1 MSSSPGIE
9 AAGLAKSFGHRTVLR
24 GLDLVVGRGTL
35 CALLGPNGAGKTTAV
50 RILSTLLRP
59 DKGTA
64 RVCGIDIDTDRR
76 RARQCM
82 SLTGQETSLDTALS
96 GKENLITIGRLA
108 GLGRATARDRS
119 RELIELLDLEALAG
133 RRTSML
139 SGGQRRRLDLA
150 AGLMGRPQVMFLDEP
165 TTGLDPRSRQAT
177 WDLVRDVVSTGVTVL
192 LTTQY
197 LDEADALADQVA
209 VIDRGVMV
217 ANGTPAQLKAKV
229 SAKTLDLTASGPVA
243 FEQLAEAL
251 GGRQVT
257 VDRARL
263 TLGLATDGSAGDV
276 FALLGQL
283 GPARQLV
290 QNFDVHEATLDQVF
304 FALTGRPA
312 ENSKEEVVNV

>member
-1 MSSSPGIE
+1 
-9 AAGLAKSFGHRTVLR
+9 
-24 GLDLVVGRGTL
+24 
-35 CALLGPNGAGKTTAV
+35 
-50 RILSTLLRP
+50 
-59 DKGTA
+59 
-64 RVCGIDIDTDRR
+64 
-76 RARQCM
+76 
-82 SLTGQETSLDTALS
+82 
-96 GKENLITIGRLA
+96 
-108 GLGRATARDRS
+108 
-119 RELIELLDLEALAG
+119 
-133 RRTSML
+133 
-139 SGGQRRRLDLA
+139 
-150 AGLMGRPQVMFLDEP
+150 
-165 TTGLDPRSRQAT
+165 
-177 WDLVRDVVSTGVTVL
+177 VVSTGVTVL